1 MEFEWDSAKARAN
14 LAKHSVAFEAVFA
27 FEWDLHVR
35 TVDNRFDYGEMR
47 YKALGKIEGRVHA
60 LIFAAKDDVFR
71 LISLRKANSREVRFY
86 EQNI

>member
-14 LAKHSVAFEAVFA
+14 LAKHGVAFEAVFA
-27 FEWDLHVR
+27 FERDLHVR

-60 LIFAAKDDVFR
+60 V
-71 LISLRKANSREVRFY
+71 LRFQPK
-86 EQNI
+86 